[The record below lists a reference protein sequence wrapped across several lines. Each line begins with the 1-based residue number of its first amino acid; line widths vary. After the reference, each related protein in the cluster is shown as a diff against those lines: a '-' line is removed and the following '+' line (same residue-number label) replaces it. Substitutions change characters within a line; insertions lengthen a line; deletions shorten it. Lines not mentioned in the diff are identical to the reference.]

1 VTELR
6 WSVVIPAF
14 NEAGRLPRYLEEI
27 VSYLGTRGEPWEVI
41 VVDDG
46 STDGTADVV
55 RAMAARGAEV
65 RLLRQPTNARKGA
78 ALSAGLLAAPGA
90 GRRLARAD

>member
-1 VTELR
+1 MVVTEPR

-14 NEAGRLPRYLEEI
+14 NEARRLPRYLEEI
-27 VSYLGTRGEPWEVI
+27 VSCLGTRGEPWEVI

-55 RAMAARGAEV
+55 RAMAARFHPV
-65 RLLRQPTNARKGA
+65 RLLRQPTY
-78 ALSAGLLAAPGA
+78 AG
-90 GRRLARAD
+90 